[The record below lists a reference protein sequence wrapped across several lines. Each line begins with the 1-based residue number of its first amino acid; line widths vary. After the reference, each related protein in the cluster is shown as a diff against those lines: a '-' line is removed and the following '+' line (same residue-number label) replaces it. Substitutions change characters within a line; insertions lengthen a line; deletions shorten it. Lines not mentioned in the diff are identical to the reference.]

1 MKRVLAV
8 GIAPIALGMIAAF
21 FRARELAFSFDFTTG
36 LPKERLIVTPL
47 LLAVAGI
54 LLFATLFWP
63 QRKDAENAQRSAH
76 PLLMIVSLFGC
87 AVMLALGGIEF
98 YTNRFTKDMILYVHC
113 VLTFLC
119 GAAFAILGLRYLR
132 SNQNG
137 IYSFF
142 AIVPVFWA
150 CFSLIM
156 IFRERIADPIIADY
170 IFLLFAFICILLFT
184 YAQAGYIYGKNR
196 LKVALCTSVLGAYFC
211 VIELTA
217 PWIAS
222 RLSQAYIPNYD
233 FTMILPILLFMIYM
247 PIATICMLKNE
258 NHV

>member
-8 GIAPIALGMIAAF
+8 AIAPIVLGIIAAF

-36 LPKERLIVTPL
+36 LPKETLIATPVLLGAAVIL
-47 LLAVAGI
+47 LLAALIGS
-54 LLFATLFWP
+54 WK
-63 QRKDAENAQRSAH
+63 RKLPVSEPSAH
-76 PLLMIVSLFGC
+76 PALVTVSLFGC
-87 AVMLALGGIEF
+87 AVMLALGGLEI
-98 YTNRFTKDMILYVHC
+98 YTNRFTRDVILYVHC
-113 VLTFLC
+113 ALTFLC
-119 GAAFAILGLRYLR
+119 SAAFAILGLRCLR
-132 SNQNG
+132 ANQNG

-184 YAQAGYIYGKNR
+184 YAQAGYIYRKNR
-196 LKVALCTSVLGAYFC
+196 IKVALCTAVLGSYFC
-211 VIELTA
+211 VIELLA

-222 RLSQAYIPNYD
+222 RLSQAYVPLYD
-233 FTMILPILLFMIYM
+233 FTMILPLLLFAVYM
-247 PIATICMLKNE
+247 PVSALCMLKNE
-258 NHV
+258 NDV